1 MDKSEVKLM
10 VWGRIKAAEMEL
22 DGAAAMLGEHEFG
35 TALGHLAMG
44 IKEIERATVLMT
56 QHLTQKRPA

>member
-22 DGAAAMLGEHEFG
+22 EGAAAMLGENEFG
-35 TALGHLAMG
+35 TAQVHLAMT
-44 IKEIERATVLMT
+44 IKEIERATVLIAE
-56 QHLTQKRPA
+56 HLTRKRP

>member
-1 MDKSEVKLM
+1 VDKSEVKLM